1 MLGTIGFNVIVKIER
16 PGYRVK
22 YRQRKRQKL
31 PKKQYVTPEE
41 AMEYIVTEFNM
52 KIV

>member
-1 MLGTIGFNVIVKIER
+1 VKIER
-16 PGYRVK
+16 AGYRIK

-41 AMEYIVTEFNM
+41 AMEYMATEFDV
-52 KIV
+52 KII